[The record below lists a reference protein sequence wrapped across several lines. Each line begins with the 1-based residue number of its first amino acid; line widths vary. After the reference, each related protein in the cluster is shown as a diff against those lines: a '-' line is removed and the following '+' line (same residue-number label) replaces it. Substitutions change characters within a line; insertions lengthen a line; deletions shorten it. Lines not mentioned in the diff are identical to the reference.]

1 MGDYST
7 HQLIALIADGAFQ
20 VSRMSNLGRHMAV
33 AMLEV
38 DLRESLGFGQGQRCQ
53 PLVIGGHLLG
63 LDPLLFGC
71 CRRRRIVSVLL
82 VMLLL
87 FLLAAMIPQLSLL
100 IISPAAICIVKKKIA
115 DTKKRKKKE
124 TRFLFFV
131 LYNRRNNRNNSGPFT
146 LCILGSRNCCE
157 PSIQFRP
164 GFGFTQRNRFKQT
177 AGANNT
183 KSYLFISRTS
193 FYFFTGS
200 RRNSDFHWVYCFLDA
215 IRISMDFECV

>member
-100 IISPAAICIVKKKIA
+100 IISPAAICIVKKKRSPIPKKEKK
-115 DTKKRKKKE
+115 KKRDFY
-124 TRFLFFV
+124 FLF
-131 LYNRRNNRNNSGPFT
+131 YT
-146 LCILGSRNCCE
+146 I
-157 PSIQFRP
+157 
-164 GFGFTQRNRFKQT
+164 
-177 AGANNT
+177 
-183 KSYLFISRTS
+183 
-193 FYFFTGS
+193 
-200 RRNSDFHWVYCFLDA
+200 DA
-215 IRISMDFECV
+215 IIETILALSLCAY

>member
-1 MGDYST
+1 MPTACD
-7 HQLIALIADGAFQ
+7 
-20 VSRMSNLGRHMAV
+20 RRP
-33 AMLEV
+33 
-38 DLRESLGFGQGQRCQ
+38 SLGPGSVAVRLL
-53 PLVIGGHLLG
+53 PPKTNRLRTPRHAAAVPSRGH
-63 LDPLLFGC
+63 D
-71 CRRRRIVSVLL
+71 
-82 VMLLL
+82 
-87 FLLAAMIPQLSLL
+87 
-100 IISPAAICIVKKKIA
+100 PAAVVAYHLASCYLYREKKKIA